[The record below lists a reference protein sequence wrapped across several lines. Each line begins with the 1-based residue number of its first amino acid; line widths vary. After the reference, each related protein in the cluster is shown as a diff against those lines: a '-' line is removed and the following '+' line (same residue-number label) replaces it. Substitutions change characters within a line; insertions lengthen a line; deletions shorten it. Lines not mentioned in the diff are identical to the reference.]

1 MFSDLTTIATYIIIN
16 TFIWIFIL
24 FFLKKVIKNKKKWK
38 KIRKSSKPFI
48 IMNLMFWIL
57 TTIIYFLLLNISGS
71 KLPKGDE
78 IKNARES
85 IDKINYTPRDNIKK
99 INQDLIKQQE
109 RIIDEEVKQEQ
120 KQSEY
125 EYEKFIKQS
134 LKETGNE

>member
-48 IMNLMFWIL
+48 IMNLMLWIL

-85 IDKINYTPRDNIKK
+85 IGKINYTPRNNIKK